1 MGGEGGKIMERVAVF
16 PRVSICHGIRI
27 RLGVARPW
35 RLRLGMRN
43 AMLFVYREN
52 RFQSFE

>member
-1 MGGEGGKIMERVAVF
+1 MERVAVF